1 MWSHYFRSAKK
12 FQIFCSNLIFLVIV
26 LVCRYHGSLTA
37 PPCSEN
43 VIWTVFK
50 LPVMITLK
58 QLDDFEHVMSRDAMS
73 RDADDLP
80 KNFREAK
87 PINERMIYDNYV
99 VGSVYFSLAVKTQMS
114 KLSIVFTLFII
125 YFSH

>member
-1 MWSHYFRSAKK
+1 
-12 FQIFCSNLIFLVIV
+12 
-26 LVCRYHGSLTA
+26 
-37 PPCSEN
+37 
-43 VIWTVFK
+43 
-50 LPVMITLK
+50 MITLK

-87 PINERMIYDNYV
+87 PINQRMIYDNYV